1 MPKINVMVVDDDIY
15 VRQALE
21 VLLRRHP
28 KTNPY
33 SFFSTTEEAINALGE
48 NKKVPDV
55 MVLDIH
61 FQGES
66 ENGISAIKKIRK
78 VSPKLKILV
87 SSMNKKQKSI
97 VEAIRSGADGF
108 VWKNESGDG
117 IISAIIKLVEGRFV
131 VTKTVAEKILGQA
144 VKLDKYVEILKDR
157 KEYKHLTESLKK
169 TMYLYCYCGMSAKEI
184 ADELC
189 LSVHTINSRI
199 KTVYQLLDARSKAEA
214 FQKLV
219 DRES

>member
-1 MPKINVMVVDDDIY
+1 VSKINVIVVDDDIY

-33 SFFSTTEEAINALGE
+33 SFFSTTEEAIDSLGE
-48 NKKVPDV
+48 KKKAPDV

-87 SSMNKKQKSI
+87 SSMNKEQKSI
-97 VEAIRSGADGF
+97 VEAIKSGADGF

-199 KTVYQLLDARSKAEA
+199 KTVYQLLDAKSRAEA

>member
-87 SSMNKKQKSI
+87 SSMNKEQKSI

>member
-1 MPKINVMVVDDDIY
+1 MSKINVIVVDDDIY

-33 SFFSTTEEAINALGE
+33 SFFSTTEEAIDSLGE
-48 NKKVPDV
+48 KKKAPDV

-87 SSMNKKQKSI
+87 SSMNKEQKSI
-97 VEAIRSGADGF
+97 VEAINSGADGV

-117 IISAIIKLVEGRFV
+117 FISAIIKLVEGRFV
-131 VTKTVAEKILGQA
+131 VTKT
-144 VKLDKYVEILKDR
+144 
-157 KEYKHLTESLKK
+157 
-169 TMYLYCYCGMSAKEI
+169 
-184 ADELC
+184 
-189 LSVHTINSRI
+189 
-199 KTVYQLLDARSKAEA
+199 
-214 FQKLV
+214 
-219 DRES
+219 